1 MLAQVMSA
9 QRNSQGWRRI
19 SAQPLVHVVQM
30 SQKDLLEHFLFGI
43 FAFFPIN
50 KSDTQTA
57 DNYFHRDILV
67 TYFLLISYRSLLF
80 AFPICHQILVFH
92 LDLFP
97 RILLY
102 KFSATQICPLAT
114 ASFVLKSGLIFNP
127 QDVSAA
133 YSMKPALINL
143 YGISIIPWR
152 YLFCK

>member
-1 MLAQVMSA
+1 
-9 QRNSQGWRRI
+9 
-19 SAQPLVHVVQM
+19 M

-102 KFSATQICPLAT
+102 KFSAT
-114 ASFVLKSGLIFNP
+114 
-127 QDVSAA
+127 
-133 YSMKPALINL
+133 
-143 YGISIIPWR
+143 
-152 YLFCK
+152 